1 MVLIKKFYLLT
12 IFIFLSYCSTTS
24 EVYTQSG
31 EKAYKINCSGT
42 ALSKSYCEKKARS
55 ICETNGYKKIDFRE
69 QVSPGNT
76 MGGMS
81 VGGFVSRVM
90 TIQCN

>member
-1 MVLIKKFYLLT
+1 MLLIKRFYLLT
-12 IFIFLSYCSTTS
+12 IFIFLPCCVTTS
-24 EVYTQSG
+24 EVYTKSV

-55 ICETNGYKKIDFRE
+55 ICETNGYKIIDFRE

-81 VGGFVSRVM
+81 TGGFISRVM
-90 TIQCN
+90 TIQCD